1 MSDTRLL
8 HLAGPARAGSL
19 QVPALLLAAL
29 VAALLAMPSTAAAA
43 GRRTPTLAPSNTVI
57 DGPSAGIVGL
67 DGLAVARDGTGGLV
81 YRKDVG
87 GVPHVFVSVL
97 AGGRFQTP
105 QQVDAGLAG
114 PSSQPVIVA
123 DNSGL
128 LLVGVHQRAS
138 CTWSRNRRPALPGSR
153 RSRSVAG
160 AANPALSISTFGKAY
175 LAFTRGRRGRRLCA
189 TAYYYNGEW
198 ALGSAPAE
206 REPERR
212 APAPATAPRRS

>member
-1 MSDTRLL
+1 M
-8 HLAGPARAGSL
+8 
-19 QVPALLLAAL
+19 PALLLAAL

-81 YRKDVG
+81 YRKDVS

-105 QQVDAGLAG
+105 EQVDSGLAG
-114 PSSQPVIVA
+114 PSSEPVIVA

-128 LLVGVHQRAS
+128 LLVAFINSRRAVRGPGTGDRRSLAVADPDLCGRRQPVAVDQHVRQGLPGVH
-138 CTWSRNRRPALPGSR
+138 G
-153 RSRSVAG
+153 
-160 AANPALSISTFGKAY
+160 
-175 LAFTRGRRGRRLCA
+175 GRRGRRLCGRRTTT
-189 TAYYYNGEW
+189 TASGRS
-198 ALGSAPAE
+198 G
-206 REPERR
+206 
-212 APAPATAPRRS
+212 PRP